1 MSIPSGD
8 EEPIFKVLLTNSSR
22 AKVASIIFPLTGVFK
37 AKKCYRTLYSSLN
50 EQHKPQPTLS
60 IITQVKP
67 GRWWQLH
74 MESNPAD
81 MRVNDFSWTA
91 GATQLKSVPIL
102 PALVTLQTYPS
113 SISWW
118 TSRPQR
124 VVGCINHLPLSSPPT
139 PPPVWGT
146 HMQMEG
152 DGLPRAETQLPTAAG
167 EQPCPAQ
174 AGHLGKDAESPL
186 TPHGKSAHGV
196 PTPPPVLQGS
206 CKPWLNSPMRSQA
219 RFLMHWCSGIKWRI

>member
-60 IITQVKP
+60 IIIQVKP

-139 PPPVWGT
+139 PPPQSGELTCRWRGMGC
-146 HMQMEG
+146 H
-152 DGLPRAETQLPTAAG
+152 GLRHSSPQQLESSRAQPRQVTWARTPRAHSLPMGSLLT
-167 EQPCPAQ
+167 ECQ
-174 AGHLGKDAESPL
+174 HLHQCCEA
-186 TPHGKSAHGV
+186 
-196 PTPPPVLQGS
+196 PVNLG
-206 CKPWLNSPMRSQA
+206 
-219 RFLMHWCSGIKWRI
+219 